1 MRDDLFSTPIR
12 KYHIDNNQ
20 EFLDYFL
27 GVHKS
32 DAMRLPSPYIQ
43 GIDLPDWTVPYYSDL
58 LEQFL
63 HDLKAYDTHYASIR
77 GVVLKVLD
85 QGEGS
90 ERIDTLP
97 SHYTLTHYIQIPA
110 GQSSDTF
117 HHPAKILVNAFD
129 PKIEGLD
136 EYKDAAGLYITSG
149 DVIIHPSYLETG
161 SPVNQHPDKRVTLTL
176 IVTLD
181 RNEQGRELNTEEPTS

>member
-1 MRDDLFSTPIR
+1 MRDDLFSVPIR

-20 EFLDYFL
+20 EFVDYFSD
-27 GVHKS
+27 VHKR
-32 DAMRLPSPYIQ
+32 DAFSLPSPYIQ
-43 GIDLPDWTVPYYSDL
+43 GIELPDWTVPFYSGL

-97 SHYTLTHYIQIPA
+97 SHYTLTHYIKIPA
-110 GQSSDTF
+110 GQSSDIF
-117 HHPAKILVNAFD
+117 HHPARILVNAFD
-129 PKIEGLD
+129 PKIEGLN

-149 DVIIHPSYLETG
+149 DVIIYPSFLETG
-161 SPVNQHPDKRVTLTL
+161 SPVNEHPDKRMTLTL

-181 RNEQGRELNTEEPTS
+181 RNEQGRELSTEEPTS

>member
-20 EFLDYFL
+20 EFLDYFFD
-27 GVHKS
+27 VHKS
-32 DAMRLPSPYIQ
+32 NAMRLPSPYIQ
-43 GIDLPDWTVPYYSDL
+43 GIDLPEWTVPYYSDL

-149 DVIIHPSYLETG
+149 DVIFG
-161 SPVNQHPDKRVTLTL
+161 
-176 IVTLD
+176 D
-181 RNEQGRELNTEEPTS
+181 RFSSQSTSR